1 MLRVA
6 IATKRGS
13 VSSGTNAD
21 GWRNV
26 NASKS
31 FRDYGENFKKYVA
44 AMKQKL
50 CDSITSGNCLE
61 TLLVGPLT
69 PLDNSSIVRP
79 IRVGTVLRRIIGEA
93 VVCLAKKYVM
103 SSLPD
108 IQMYAGQESDSEA
121 DIHTMIDFTSNKKER
136 LLI

>member
-6 IATKRGS
+6 IATKRGP

-26 NASKS
+26 NASKI

-50 CDSITSGNCLE
+50 CDSITSGNCL
-61 TLLVGPLT
+61 
-69 PLDNSSIVRP
+69 
-79 IRVGTVLRRIIGEA
+79 
-93 VVCLAKKYVM
+93 
-103 SSLPD
+103 
-108 IQMYAGQESDSEA
+108 
-121 DIHTMIDFTSNKKER
+121 
-136 LLI
+136 